1 MNYAYATNG
10 RAAISFFFF
19 FFSLLKEKRHL
30 RIRHERQGGNIVGAH
45 AEGRVLPPHVVMGLG
60 FSWVFTAIA
69 LVYSVR
75 YILNP
80 QPSTLSPQP
89 STLNP
94 QPSTINHYP
103 PHVVVMKYTYM

>member
-1 MNYAYATNG
+1 MHTPRTAG
-10 RAAISFFFF
+10 RQYRSFFS

-69 LVYSVR
+69 LVYSLR

-94 QPSTINHYP
+94 QP
-103 PHVVVMKYTYM
+103 

>member
-1 MNYAYATNG
+1 MHTPRTAG
-10 RAAISFFFF
+10 RQYRSFFS

-69 LVYSVR
+69 LVYSLR

-103 PHVVVMKYTYM
+103 PHVVVMK